1 MTTPPGPPRATGA
14 GQRKELPEAVKAALW
29 TVSNGHCY
37 APGCTT
43 PVLKEVRPGVYQ
55 KNAYIAHVYGV
66 RPGSERYRPDMTAQ
80 ERDSFAN
87 LLLLC
92 TADHLEVDGKGG
104 ADRYPP
110 KILLAWKAQHEGA
123 AGPILD
129 MLRVPSPEA
138 LMRKL
143 IEMAEPPLER
153 LEAITAR
160 LEETGTVTADT
171 VAELK
176 QIIAAMSMTSNNVS
190 AKTASALSYAA
201 DVLGNSSFSATA
213 TQLAY
218 AAEVLPA
225 AASRLETAVHQASQF
240 A

>member
-37 APGCTT
+37 APGCAT

-66 RPGSERYRPDMTAQ
+66 RPGSERYRPDMTVR

-92 TADHLEVDGKGG
+92 TAHHLEVDGKGG
-104 ADRYPP
+104 ADSYPP
-110 KILLAWKAQHEGA
+110 KILLAWKAEHEGA
-123 AGPILD
+123 AGSILD
-129 MLRVPSPEA
+129 RLTVTSPEG

-160 LEETGTVTADT
+160 LEETGTVTAGT
-171 VAELK
+171 VAELR
-176 QIIAAMSMTSNNVS
+176 QIIAAMSMTTSNIS
-190 AKTASALSYAA
+190 AKTAAALSYAA
-201 DVLGNSSFSATA
+201 DVLGNS
-213 TQLAY
+213 
-218 AAEVLPA
+218 
-225 AASRLETAVHQASQF
+225 H
-240 A
+240 